1 MNELEHL
8 LSQREQLRKQ
18 LDTLGEFRP
27 GHLSQHVR
35 KCGDP
40 SCHCAK
46 PDGAR
51 HRSWQLTGKING
63 KARCRGIGESELS
76 ATRTHLARYQKF
88 QHWVGQ
94 FIELNESICDLQMR
108 SARAQKKTSSR
119 RRGTSMRLR
128 SPPKRSTRC

>member
-8 LSQREQLRKQ
+8 LSRRNQLRQQ
-18 LDTLGEFRP
+18 LDAFGDFRP

-63 KARCRGIGESELS
+63 KARCRGIAESELP
-76 ATRTHLARYQKF
+76 ATRTHLAQYRDF
-88 QHWVGQ
+88 QRWVGQ
-94 FIELNESICDLQMR
+94 FIELNESICDVQMR
-108 SARAQKKTSSR
+108 SARAQKKTSSQR
-119 RRGTSMRLR
+119 SERRLR
-128 SPPKRSTRC
+128 SRLPSRKPKRR